1 MSVFALERG
10 PPPAMT
16 AGWYDVGAAAD
27 VPLRGARLVKTPQGC
42 LAVFRTAEQTVF
54 ALEDRC
60 PHKAGPLSQGIVHGT
75 SVTCPL
81 HNWVIDLS
89 TGKALGPDEGSVPT
103 IPAEVRDG
111 RIFLYLAGK
120 GDGRR
125 A

>member
-1 MSVFALERG
+1 M
-10 PPPAMT
+10 AMT

-81 HNWVIDLS
+81 HNWVIDLN
-89 TGKALGPDEGSVPT
+89 TGKAMGPDEGSVPT
-103 IPAEVRDG
+103 IPAEVRGG
-111 RIFLYLAGK
+111 RIFLFLSG
-120 GDGRR
+120 GSDGRG